1 MKSIKS
7 RKNLFYFCIIIAI
20 TFILPLGCQSTK
32 SVTTSGFLGDYSQL
46 ETSETNKN
54 IMEYEKPG
62 VNWKQYKRLMVD
74 PIVVDYHPS
83 TKSRRV
89 KPAELVKLT
98 DFFHE
103 KIVKAVDDA
112 YPVTNTPAPDVLRI
126 RVCITDIDP
135 TNTSVNVATSVVAFV
150 PLDMGGA
157 GMEAEFIDSVTKE
170 RLFAAMEQR
179 KGVPVNVME
188 GMSKFSHAKGAFKYW
203 AKELRKQLDEV
214 NGVQRSQSQELK
226 KKLSIKK

>member
-1 MKSIKS
+1 MGNY
-7 RKNLFYFCIIIAI
+7 KNLIYICITIAV
-20 TFILPLGCQSTK
+20 TSLLSLGCVQSTQ

-46 ETSETNKN
+46 EPWEGNKN
-54 IMEYEKPG
+54 IMEYQKPG

-89 KPAELVKLT
+89 KPHELVKLT

-135 TNTSVNVATSVVAFV
+135 TNTAVNVATSVAVFV

-157 GMEAEFIDSVTKE
+157 AIETEFIDSVTNE
-170 RLFAAMEQR
+170 RVFAAMEQR
-179 KGVPVNVME
+179 KGVPVNLME
-188 GMSKFSHAKGAFKYW
+188 GMTKYSHAKGAFKYW
-203 AKELRKQLDEV
+203 AKELRKWLDEV
-214 NGVQRSQSQELK
+214 NEVK
-226 KKLSIKK
+226 

>member
-1 MKSIKS
+1 MGNY
-7 RKNLFYFCIIIAI
+7 KNLIYICIIIAV
-20 TFILPLGCQSTK
+20 TSLLSLGCQQTQK
-32 SVTTSGFLGDYSQL
+32 VTTSGFLGDYSQL
-46 ETSETNKN
+46 EPWEGNKK
-54 IMEYEKPG
+54 IMVYEKPG

-89 KPAELVKLT
+89 KPHELVKLT

-103 KIVKAVDDA
+103 KIVKAVDDT
-112 YPVTNTPAPDVLRI
+112 YPVTETPAPDVLRI

-135 TNTSVNVATSVVAFV
+135 TVTALNIASSVAVFV

-157 GMEAEFIDSVTKE
+157 AIETEYIDSVTKE
-170 RLFAAMEQR
+170 RIFAAMEQR
-179 KGVPVNVME
+179 KGVPVNLIE
-188 GMSKFSHAKGAFKYW
+188 GLSKYSHAKGAFKYW

-214 NGVQRSQSQELK
+214 NEVK
-226 KKLSIKK
+226 

>member
-1 MKSIKS
+1 MENIKS

-20 TFILPLGCQSTK
+20 TFILPLGCVQSTK
-32 SVTTSGFLGDYSQL
+32 TVTTSGFLGDYSKL
-46 ETSETNKN
+46 KPSGGDKD
-54 IMEYEKPG
+54 ILEYEKPG

-89 KPAELVKLT
+89 KPHELVKLT

-135 TNTSVNVATSVVAFV
+135 TVTALNVASSVAVFV

-157 GMEAEFIDSVTKE
+157 AIETEFIDSVTKE
-170 RLFAAMEQR
+170 RVFAAMEQR
-179 KGVPVNVME
+179 KGVPVNMME
-188 GMSKFSHAKGAFKYW
+188 GMTKFSHAKGAFKYW
-203 AKELRKQLDEV
+203 AKELRKQLDKV
-214 NGVQRSQSQELK
+214 NGIQRSQTEELK
-226 KKLSIKK
+226 RKLSIK

>member
-1 MKSIKS
+1 MGNY
-7 RKNLFYFCIIIAI
+7 KNLIYICIIIAV
-20 TFILPLGCQSTK
+20 TSLLSLGCVQSTQ

-46 ETSETNKN
+46 EPWEGNKN
-54 IMEYEKPG
+54 ILEYEKPG

-89 KPAELVKLT
+89 KPHELVKLT

-135 TNTSVNVATSVVAFV
+135 TVTALNVASSVAVFV

-157 GMEAEFIDSVTKE
+157 AIETEFIDSVTNE
-170 RLFAAMEQR
+170 RVFAAMEQR
-179 KGVPVNVME
+179 KGVPVNLAQ
-188 GMSKFSHAKGAFKYW
+188 GLSKFSHAKGAFKYW
-203 AKELRKQLDEV
+203 AKELRKWLDEV
-214 NGVQRSQSQELK
+214 NEVK
-226 KKLSIKK
+226 